1 MRRCKRESAEEMADS
16 IEKDLIKSGFR
27 AGKYVLRK
35 KDQCRNMDLWSISD
49 CLRRKVWFLREL
61 RTVQEVH

>member
-49 CLRRKVWFLREL
+49 CLRRKV
-61 RTVQEVH
+61 